1 MSRASEMRWAVGLGS
16 AALSLLA
23 SWAAYGIEGAYLSAA
38 VLAFHELGHAVVMR
52 WLGYEVVGIVFVPFL
67 CGLTVGVKANAAP
80 RESVAAWLAGP
91 APGIGLALVLLA
103 LGVDREPLGRVL
115 IHMLI
120 VVNLLNLLPL
130 WPLDGGR
137 VAMLLLR
144 SAGERARK
152 LVTFGSIAGLVAL
165 GVVLSAPWLFV
176 VAALAF
182 GTRRY
187 NVTTGSDAADANETA
202 VLFLG
207 YALCISGGLIG
218 LGLVY
223 RG

>member
-52 WLGYEVVGIVFVPFL
+52 RLGYEVVGIVFVPFL
-67 CGLTVGVKANAAP
+67 CGLTVGVKANATP

-91 APGIGLALVLLA
+91 APGIALALVLLA

-144 SAGERARK
+144 SASERAIK
-152 LVTFGSIAGLVAL
+152 LVTFSSIAGLVAL
-165 GVVLSAPWLFV
+165 GLVLSAPWLFV

-187 NVTTGSDAADANETA
+187 NVAMGDAADANETA

-207 YALCISGGLIG
+207 YALCISGGFIG